1 MKKFDTK
8 KIKIKSKKE
17 PSMEEKL
24 TGSVISELKTDKVE
38 PNAELEGDEIVQF
51 PDGLIQTV
59 KGEPHSKGGVK
70 MNIPD
75 GTRIISNKLTL
86 SKKDVTRLK
95 DKYDL
100 NTSTNDTYAKAFD
113 KFLKKSGITRLN
125 EEQKGY
131 FETLKKQL
139 ESESIPSATF
149 RLNQEHLSKKI
160 SEIEMQKQIKEDVKK
175 EVFND
180 IFQMQEVSKSPDKKA
195 KSESGEYKYGG
206 TYRKFAMGGFQP
218 MNGMPYGNYSG
229 LYSKGVSPN
238 MPMMPPPPP
247 PPPPMTQ
254 KGKDMLKA
262 EKGGT
267 KNEFNISEIKVV
279 PKPRTRYADGGPKNP
294 CPEGMAYDP
303 VYGCALVD
311 TIIYPPGDSEYMNQP
326 RLNYDI
332 IEMLNQKYRR
342 DAEEYIRDMNDPTN
356 IQRATPAEQQK
367 FYMNQGLV
375 SAQNGGTINMS
386 GATYA
391 KGGEKKSGYGNLTQS
406 QFQSLCK
413 KYGMTEEQ
421 GKILLLSKT
430 KQYAKGG
437 VTDSGDPYVVI
448 SPDGTV
454 ALKVPSSQS
463 ISDVIPLGKGEYKI
477 NPDGTIDIFKEIGAL
492 GGQKMVTAPYYYQN
506 PQSDSEDLLTPED
519 YVKGDY
525 ASAAALDKASPED
538 FQVIQDE
545 SGNFNVVKTIN
556 ENSSSTQTVPN
567 KNVTINNDGT
577 ATFDL
582 DGKKVTANYQVV
594 NKETGELESPVVQ
607 VAESI
612 DKTPKGMTKQEYL
625 SLKKDLDSPVKIAK
639 AYSEGK
645 IDAET
650 ANKLQFILDNSTG
663 ALFTTSTAGK
673 SVYSKSELYPA
684 TYQKVNEAAHGNITK
699 EDLPLVMEYLYK
711 NFPDIV
717 SSEDIFG
724 GKFDESGKFTYNES
738 LDFTKASEQVG
749 KFQERAN
756 DRMKATARVI
766 LDNAH
771 LFDTKDVE
779 EARRFLSDETFN
791 EGLPAR
797 KFDKLL
803 GNFTSGRYNL
813 GVNVVSKDELQ
824 KLNALNIYTVKDLN
838 KAIEENPELIS
849 DASKARLYELSDI
862 MSDDSDFLLNPTV
875 QPEAPEEEQIIDET
889 PIVDDITMRK
899 PSIPTRYF
907 TPDVAPLPPTAMMPH
922 FMGQSQF
929 GLAEPVRIGIE
940 QQVQA
945 TNDIMRDV
953 NKQVQDLPPQQR
965 ALVMSQMQAERGKQL
980 NDAAFQANV
989 TNAQNLANTEL
1000 FNIGQRDRQ
1009 SEADIRNKL
1018 SFEQR
1023 QYTALA
1029 NTQEE
1034 FKRYFDR
1041 LNDIRLNEYSIN
1053 QNLNMLN
1060 QIYPDYSLASSGMGI
1075 DYTPEEEFRLRQA
1088 NQYSQL
1094 FGNPYIP

>member
-238 MPMMPPPPP
+238 IPMMPSTPPPPP
-247 PPPPMTQ
+247 PPPPMSQ
-254 KGKDMLKA
+254 KGKDMFKA

-267 KNEFNISEIKVV
+267 KNEFSISEIKVV

-294 CPEGMAYDP
+294 CPEGMTYDP
-303 VYGCALVD
+303 VYGCAPVD

-421 GKILLLSKT
+421 GKVLLLSKT
-430 KQYAKGG
+430 KQYAIGG
-437 VTDSGDPYVVI
+437 VADSGDPYVVVN
-448 SPDGTV
+448 PDGTHV
-454 ALKVPSSQS
+454 LRTSEG
-463 ISDVIPLGKGEYKI
+463 DMPLGKGDYKI
-477 NPDGTIDIFKEIGAL
+477 NPDGTVDVFKQVGASR
-492 GGQKMVTAPYYYQN
+492 MITTPYYYQN
-506 PQSDSEDLLTPED
+506 PQSDTEDLLTPED

-525 ASAAALDKASPED
+525 ASAAALGKASPTNINLVQKED
-538 FQVIQDE
+538 GSFEAIKPE
-545 SGNFNVVKTIN
+545 TSETRTI
-556 ENSSSTQTVPN
+556 PN
-567 KNVTINNDGT
+567 KDVVVNNDGT
-577 ATFDL
+577 ATVKV
-582 DGKKVTANYQVV
+582 DGNNVTTEYQVV

-625 SLKKDLDSPVKIAK
+625 ALKKELDSPIKIAK

-645 IDAET
+645 IDAQT

-824 KLNALNIYTVKDLN
+824 KLNALNIYTIKDLN

-875 QPEAPEEEQIIDET
+875 EPEVPEEEQVVEQK
-889 PIVDDITMRK
+889 PISEDVTLPK
-899 PSIPTRYF
+899 PFIPTRYF

-953 NKQVQDLPPQQR
+953 SRQVQDLPPQQR

-980 NDAAFQANV
+980 NDAAYQANV

-1060 QIYPDYSLASSGMGI
+1060 QIYPDYSLDSTGMSI
-1075 DYTPEEEFRLRQA
+1075 EYTPEEINKIREL

-1094 FGNPYIP
+1094 FGNPYI